1 MNGEKKTTSPWVYVG
16 IGCGV
21 LLVLGVVA
29 LAAIGYGAFR
39 WGKQVEK
46 DIKDPATRT
55 AKVKAVLGA
64 DTLPDGYHA
73 VMGMSIPLVM
83 EMAILTDREPD
94 ADGRVRGHNER
105 GFMYF
110 RFLSGGSNEKELRD
124 YFEGKT
130 NDDSVLRRNHVNIRV
145 GGQQVI
151 RRGVVETNGYPVMY
165 LAQRG
170 DMQMNEARSE
180 GVHSLLLVDCP
191 QDARMRMG
199 IWFGPD
205 PDPQAPVA
213 TANFEGTP
221 ADEKALR
228 AFLGHFHLCR

>member
-1 MNGEKKTTSPWVYVG
+1 MNGERGTTSPWVYVG

-21 LLVLGVVA
+21 ALVLGVVA
-29 LAAIGYGAFR
+29 LGVLGYGAFR
-39 WGKQVEK
+39 WGKQLEK
-46 DIKDPATRT
+46 DLKDPATRT

-64 DTLPDGYHA
+64 DTLPDGYHPM
-73 VMGMSIPLVM
+73 MGMSIPLVM
-83 EMAILTDREPD
+83 EMAMLSDRAPG
-94 ADGRVRGHNER
+94 ADGEVHGLGDR

-110 RFLSGGSNEKELRD
+110 RFLHGGSNEKELRD

-130 NDDSVLRRNHVNIRV
+130 NDDSVLRRHNMNIRV
-145 GGQQVI
+145 HDQEVI

-170 DMQMNEARSE
+170 DMQMNEARTR
-180 GVHSLLLVDCP
+180 GVNTLLLVDCP
-191 QDARMRMG
+191 QDERMRMG

-205 PDPQAPVA
+205 PDPHAPVA
-213 TANFEGTP
+213 TVNFEGTP
-221 ADEKALR
+221 ADEKAVT